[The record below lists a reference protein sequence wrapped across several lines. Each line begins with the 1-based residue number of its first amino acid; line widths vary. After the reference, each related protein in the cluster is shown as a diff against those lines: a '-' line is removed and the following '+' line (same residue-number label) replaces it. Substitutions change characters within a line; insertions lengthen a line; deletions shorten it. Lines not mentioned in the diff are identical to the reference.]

1 MEDNNQKAKTRKQI
15 ADEYGIS
22 PRTLRRWLKKYNI
35 LLPKRL
41 LCSKEQQIIYQSFGH
56 PQAKSNPGNF

>member
-1 MEDNNQKAKTRKQI
+1 MIEDSQKAKTRKQI

-35 LLPKRL
+35 SLPNRL
-41 LCSKEQQIIYQSFGH
+41 LCPKEQQIIYQSFGNTR
-56 PQAKSNPGNF
+56 PQKQEDRP